1 MSQGKSGTGN
11 WLTTSLLFFLG
22 WVFMY
27 ADRTILSP
35 VQGVIREEFLLSNAE
50 VGLIT
55 SVFFIMYTA
64 VQIPSGLLGDRFG
77 RTKIIL
83 FGFMVFGAATALTHF
98 ASSFLM
104 LILIR
109 ILAGFGEGFYYGPE
123 YAISSDSTP
132 PKYRALGYAIINN
145 GQAVGITLG
154 FIGSSYISFGLDL
167 GWRVTFMAY
176 AIPTFIVG
184 ILIYM
189 FVKTGTHAKKV
200 EHAKTKAGSV
210 ASIGEILGNR
220 QLATIFFI
228 AFCNVYG
235 FFVMVTWLP
244 LYLAD
249 VRHIPLSETGMIA
262 SLVAWTSVPAA
273 LLIGRLSDKIGK
285 RKPFLL
291 ILIPVAIAS
300 IVSLVLVQEW
310 DLLIAALVAYGLFG
324 KLACDPI
331 ILTLISDAAP
341 KDKLS
346 SVYGIYNC
354 IAMLGAIL
362 SPYITGWLRDSTNT
376 WNSGFYF
383 AAGMLAVG
391 WLAAWTLRKE
401 NPVPA

>member
-109 ILAGFGEGFYYGPE
+109 ILAGFGEGFYYGPQ

-154 FIGSSYISFGLDL
+154 LIGSSYISFGLDL
-167 GWRVTFMAY
+167 GWARDVSLLRHSDHHRRHSDLSLREDRDAREEGGAREDKSRVCREYRGDPREPAARDDLLYRVLQCLRVLCDGDLAPAVSRGRAAHTA
-176 AIPTFIVG
+176 
-184 ILIYM
+184 
-189 FVKTGTHAKKV
+189 
-200 EHAKTKAGSV
+200 
-210 ASIGEILGNR
+210 LGNR
-220 QLATIFFI
+220 HDRVACGVDECPGRAPDRQALRQNRKAEALPPHPHPGRDRVDCLARSR
-228 AFCNVYG
+228 
-235 FFVMVTWLP
+235 P
-244 LYLAD
+244 
-249 VRHIPLSETGMIA
+249 GMG
-262 SLVAWTSVPAA
+262 SPDRGT
-273 LLIGRLSDKIGK
+273 GRLWALRETRLRPDYPDPHFGC
-285 RKPFLL
+285 RPEGQ
-291 ILIPVAIAS
+291 
-300 IVSLVLVQEW
+300 IV
-310 DLLIAALVAYGLFG
+310 IR
-324 KLACDPI
+324 
-331 ILTLISDAAP
+331 
-341 KDKLS
+341 
-346 SVYGIYNC
+346 
-354 IAMLGAIL
+354 
-362 SPYITGWLRDSTNT
+362 LRD
-376 WNSGFYF
+376 
-383 AAGMLAVG
+383 L
-391 WLAAWTLRKE
+391 
-401 NPVPA
+401 

>member
-1 MSQGKSGTGN
+1 MSHGKSGSG
-11 WLTTSLLFFLG
+11 WLVTSLLFFLG

-109 ILAGFGEGFYYGPE
+109 ILAGFGEGFYYGPQ

-154 FIGSSYISFGLDL
+154 LIGSSYISFGLDL
-167 GWRVTFMAY
+167 GWRVTFLFY
-176 AIPTFIVG
+176 AIPTIIVG
-184 ILIYM
+184 ILIYL

-200 EHAKTKAGSV
+200 EHAKTKAGAV

-220 QLATIFFI
+220 SS
-228 AFCNVYG
+228 
-235 FFVMVTWLP
+235 
-244 LYLAD
+244 
-249 VRHIPLSETGMIA
+249 RRSSLSRSAMSTG
-262 SLVAWTSVPAA
+262 SL
-273 LLIGRLSDKIGK
+273 
-285 RKPFLL
+285 
-291 ILIPVAIAS
+291 
-300 IVSLVLVQEW
+300 
-310 DLLIAALVAYGLFG
+310 
-324 KLACDPI
+324 
-331 ILTLISDAAP
+331 
-341 KDKLS
+341 
-346 SVYGIYNC
+346 
-354 IAMLGAIL
+354 
-362 SPYITGWLRDSTNT
+362 
-376 WNSGFYF
+376 
-383 AAGMLAVG
+383 
-391 WLAAWTLRKE
+391 
-401 NPVPA
+401 

>member
-1 MSQGKSGTGN
+1 MSHGKSGSG
-11 WLTTSLLFFLG
+11 WLVTSLLFFLG

-109 ILAGFGEGFYYGPE
+109 ILAGFGEGFYYGPQ

-154 FIGSSYISFGLDL
+154 LIGSSYISFGLDL
-167 GWRVTFMAY
+167 GWRVTFLFY
-176 AIPTFIVG
+176 AIPTIIVG
-184 ILIYM
+184 ILIYL

-228 AFCNVYG
+228 AFCTVYG

-300 IVSLVLVQEW
+300 IVSLVHVQEW

-362 SPYITGWLRDSTNT
+362 SPYITG
-376 WNSGFYF
+376 
-383 AAGMLAVG
+383 
-391 WLAAWTLRKE
+391 
-401 NPVPA
+401 

>member
-1 MSQGKSGTGN
+1 MSHGKSGSG
-11 WLTTSLLFFLG
+11 WLVTSLLFFLG

-109 ILAGFGEGFYYGPE
+109 ILAGFGEGFYYGPQ

-154 FIGSSYISFGLDL
+154 LIGSSYISFGLDL
-167 GWRVTFMAY
+167 GWRVTFLFY
-176 AIPTFIVG
+176 AIPTIIVG
-184 ILIYM
+184 ILIYL

-262 SLVAWTSVPAA
+262 S
-273 LLIGRLSDKIGK
+273 
-285 RKPFLL
+285 
-291 ILIPVAIAS
+291 
-300 IVSLVLVQEW
+300 IVSLVHVQEW

-401 NPVPA
+401 TPVPA